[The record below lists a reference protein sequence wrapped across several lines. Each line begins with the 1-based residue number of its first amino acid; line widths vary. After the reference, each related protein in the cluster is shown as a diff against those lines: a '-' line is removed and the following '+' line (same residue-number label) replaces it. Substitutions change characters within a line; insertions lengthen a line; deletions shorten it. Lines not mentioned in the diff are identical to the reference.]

1 MTRRRVFHV
10 GAVCALVLCVTLAG
24 RAEKKPAPKE
34 SKVEIGGETRHRF
47 LGGSYHGKV
56 YIVDRAG
63 KVEWEYPAP
72 NCQDVFLLADGSVLF
87 NTRDR
92 AKIVSRDKD
101 KKVLWEY
108 KPKGK
113 CEVHSCAPLANGNV
127 LMTLSG
133 QSRIIEVGK
142 DRKIAREIR
151 FKEISKFAGNVH
163 MELRDSVKTAKGTY
177 MVAFLSEGL
186 VRELDADG
194 KVLRTISPAGGKRNT
209 VSSIVPLKGGN
220 TLIGTGYGRTVVE
233 VDKDNKVVWSLVE
246 KDIPGLSMNYVAA
259 AGRLPNG
266 NTVVSCY
273 KGTYAFFEVTKDKKL
288 AWSIKGGPFHGTT
301 AIQLLD

>member
-1 MTRRRVFHV
+1 MAAKR
-10 GAVCALVLCVTLAG
+10 
-24 RAEKKPAPKE
+24 PAPKE
-34 SKVEIGGETRHRF
+34 SKVEIGGNTRHRF
-47 LGGSYHGKV
+47 LAGSYHGKV
-56 YIVDRAG
+56 YIVDKAG
-63 KVEWEYPAP
+63 KVEWEYRAP
-72 NCQDVFLLADGSVLF
+72 NCQDVFMLTDGSILF
-87 NTRDR
+87 NTRDS
-92 AKIVSRDKD
+92 AKIVNRDK
-101 KKVLWEY
+101 KILWEY

-113 CEVHSCAPLANGNV
+113 CEIHSCAPLANGNV
-127 LMTLSG
+127 LITVCG
-133 QSRIIEVGK
+133 QSRIIEVDK
-142 DRKIAREIR
+142 DRKIAREIK
-151 FKEISKFAGNVH
+151 FKEISKFAGNAH

-273 KGTYAFFEVTKDKKL
+273 KGTYAFFEVTKDKKI
-288 AWSIKGGPFHGTT
+288 AWSIRGGPFHGMT

>member
-1 MTRRRVFHV
+1 MTRRLVFHV
-10 GAVCALVLCVTLAG
+10 GAVCALALCVTVATM
-24 RAEKKPAPKE
+24 AAKKPARKE
-34 SKVEIGGETRHRF
+34 SKVEIGGENRHRF

-56 YIVDRAG
+56 YIVDKAG
-63 KVEWEYPAP
+63 KVEWEYPAR
-72 NCQDVFLLADGSVLF
+72 NCQDVFLLKDGSVLF
-87 NTRDR
+87 NTGDS
-92 AKIVSRDKD
+92 AKIVSRDK
-101 KKVLWEY
+101 KVVWEY

-113 CEVHSCAPLANGNV
+113 CEVHSVAPLANGNV

-133 QSRIIEVGK
+133 QSRIIEVDKDGK
-142 DRKIAREIR
+142 LAKEIK
-151 FKEISKFAGNVH
+151 FKEISKFAGNTH

-194 KVLRTISPAGGKRNT
+194 KVLRTISPAQGKRNT
-209 VSSIVPLKGGN
+209 ASSIVPLKGGN

-233 VDKDNKVVWSLVE
+233 VDKDNKVVWSLAE
-246 KDIPGLSMNYVAA
+246 KDVAGLSMGYVAA
-259 AGRLPNG
+259 ALRQPNG

-273 KGTYAFFEVTKDKKL
+273 KGTYAFFEVDKDKKL
-288 AWSIKGGPFHGTT
+288 TWSIKGGPFHGTT